1 MIYNRALSQGEIQAI
16 YNAGGAGKCFVPVPP
31 SITTQPTNQ
40 TVLVGSNA
48 IFSVAAAGSPTLTY
62 QWFHGTGS
70 ITNATNSTL
79 TLSNVQL
86 SDAGSYH
93 VTVNNPYG
101 STNSVDATLTVT
113 NPVPACTPPPSGLV
127 AWWRGEGNPSDSVGT
142 NDGYFQGNNTY
153 TAAVVG
159 QGFAFSG
166 QNNVTVV
173 DSPALHGLV
182 SAITME
188 TWVKVNS
195 LSINANSSQA
205 TLVGKGANSWTLNIF
220 TPTGQIDF
228 DTVGPSNLTLRGN
241 KNVNDGQWHHV
252 VAAYDGITKNIYV
265 DGVLDASVASTGN
278 INLTSAVLTLAD
290 NPESDVYGQFHFNG
304 WLDEVS
310 LYNRA
315 LSAAEVQAIYN
326 AGAAGKCFGLTAP
339 TITTQPTNQAV
350 VVSGNVTFSVT
361 ACRHARR

>member
-1 MIYNRALSQGEIQAI
+1 MSYQWWKGTGALS
-16 YNAGGAGKCFVPVPP
+16 N
-31 SITTQPTNQ
+31 S
-40 TVLVGSNA
+40 
-48 IFSVAAAGSPTLTY
+48 
-62 QWFHGTGS
+62 
-70 ITNATNSTL
+70 TNATLTL
-79 TLSNVQL
+79 TNVQPG
-86 SDAGSYH
+86 DAGTYYVVVSNL
-93 VTVNNPYG
+93 VNSVTSSNAVLTVNPIPPC
-101 STNSVDATLTVT
+101 D
-113 NPVPACTPPPSGLV
+113 PPPSGMV
-127 AWWRGEGNPSDSVGT
+127 DWWRGEGNPSDSIGT
-142 NDGYFQGNNTY
+142 NNGVWQGTAAY
-153 TAAVVG
+153 TAAEVG

-278 INLTSAVLTLAD
+278 INLTSA
-290 NPESDVYGQFHFNG
+290 ESTDPG
-304 WLDEVS
+304 
-310 LYNRA
+310 
-315 LSAAEVQAIYN
+315 
-326 AGAAGKCFGLTAP
+326 
-339 TITTQPTNQAV
+339 
-350 VVSGNVTFSVT
+350 
-361 ACRHARR
+361 